1 MPTKLAPNQL
11 PDPSSATPGPDTA
24 GGSVG
29 SAAPESRGDHQHSQS
44 TIYPTLAHT
53 HTHASTTSQTAD
65 QHHAQ
70 LHAASH
76 VTGGGDIIAAA
87 IASGAAG
94 LLTGADKAKLDG
106 IATGAQVG
114 TVTSIAQTVPAEFSV
129 SGSPITGA
137 GTLAIS
143 KATQSANQVWAGPT
157 SGGATAPTFR
167 ALVSADIP
175 ALAYVTSVALTVPGV
190 LFSVSGSPITG
201 AGTLAFALLT
211 QTANTILAGPTSGG
225 AATPT
230 MRSLVA
236 ADLPAVSLTAG
247 VSGILPSANGGTGIN
262 NAGKLTLATDAAIT
276 GGGTLALGGFTLTA
290 PATGTA
296 ALLATN
302 NLFSVRQDVRA
313 SGSAIA
319 AGLHVPWITGDIL
332 PALVAGATTSGNTQA
347 GVQGNSDS
355 GIGTQGVSASGVGAQ
370 GQATT
375 GTGVLAA
382 VTGAGTP
389 LLARYQG
396 SAVNA
401 AFHLILQN
409 RTTGTAAA
417 GTGVD
422 LAFQCKSTTTND
434 RLQAEIA
441 ATWVDATDATRKGRL
456 QIGAE
461 DTAFRE
467 GLRVEASGSAP
478 MIGMLGATAAIRQTG
493 GAATATIAYTATEQT
508 MLQVAYNCLRTF
520 GLLT

>member
-70 LHAASH
+70 LHAATH
-76 VTGGGDIIAAA
+76 VTGGGDTIAAA

-106 IATGAQVG
+106 IAAGAQVG
-114 TVTSIAQTVPAEFSV
+114 T
-129 SGSPITGA
+129 
-137 GTLAIS
+137 
-143 KATQSANQVWAGPT
+143 
-157 SGGATAPTFR
+157 
-167 ALVSADIP
+167 
-175 ALAYVTSVALTVPGV
+175 VTSVALTVPGV

-247 VSGILPSANGGTGIN
+247 VSGILPAANGGTGIN
-262 NAGKLTLATDAAIT
+262 NVGKLTLATDAAIT

-296 ALLATN
+296 ALLATS

-319 AGLHVPWITGDIL
+319 AGLHVPWITGDSL